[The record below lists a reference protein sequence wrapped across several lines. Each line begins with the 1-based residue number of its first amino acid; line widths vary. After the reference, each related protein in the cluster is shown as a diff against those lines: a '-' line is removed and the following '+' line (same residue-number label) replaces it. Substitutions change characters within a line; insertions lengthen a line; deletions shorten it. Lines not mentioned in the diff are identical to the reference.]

1 MGVTYLFNF
10 SFLGENLGR
19 FLDGAK
25 ITLGISLITVFLG
38 TLLGSILFFM
48 KVSSFGIGKFKPLKI
63 ISSTYIEIIRGTP
76 LLLQI
81 MMVYSG
87 SALIFG
93 IKISAFL
100 SAIIAISLNSAAYVS
115 EVVRA
120 GIEAVDVGQMEA
132 ARSLGMRK
140 GMAMRLIIIPQAIR
154 NILPAI
160 GNEFVAVIKESSMAS
175 VIGVGELMFSAK
187 IVQGATYL
195 SLEPLM
201 IASLF
206 YFVLTFSL
214 GRLMGHFER
223 RLKTNDTCR

>member
-1 MGVTYLFNF
+1 LFNF

-19 FLDGAK
+19 FIEGAK

-38 TLLGSILFFM
+38 TLIGSLLFFM
-48 KVSSFGIGKFKPLKI
+48 KSSNLGVGKFKPLRI
-63 ISSTYIEIIRGTP
+63 IASAYVEIVRGTP
-76 LLLQI
+76 MLLQI

-87 SALIFG
+87 SALLLG
-93 IKISAFL
+93 LDISAFA

-115 EVVRA
+115 EIVRA
-120 GIEAVDVGQMEA
+120 GIEAVDKGQMEA
-132 ARSLGMRK
+132 ARSLGMKK

-201 IASLF
+201 VASVF

-223 RLKTNDTCR
+223 RLKTDDRSR

>member
-1 MGVTYLFNF
+1 MFNF
-10 SFLGENLGR
+10 SFLGDNLGR
-19 FLDGAK
+19 FIDGAK

-38 TLLGSILFFM
+38 TLIGSLLFFM
-48 KVSSFGIGKFKPLKI
+48 KTSSIGFGKFKPLKFI
-63 ISSTYIEIIRGTP
+63 ASAYVEIVRGTP
-76 LLLQI
+76 MLLQI

-87 SALIFG
+87 SALLLG
-93 IKISAFL
+93 LDISAFV

-115 EVVRA
+115 EIVRA

-132 ARSLGMRK
+132 ARSLGMKK
-140 GMAMRLIIIPQAIR
+140 GKAMRLIIIPQAIR

-160 GNEFVAVIKESSMAS
+160 GNEFVTVIKESSMAS

-201 IASLF
+201 VASVF

-223 RLKTNDTCR
+223 RLKTDDRGR

>member
-1 MGVTYLFNF
+1 MFNF
-10 SFLGENLGR
+10 SFLGDNLGR
-19 FLDGAK
+19 FIDGAK
-25 ITLGISLITVFLG
+25 ITLEISLITVFLG
-38 TLLGSILFFM
+38 TLIGSLLFFM
-48 KVSSFGIGKFKPLKI
+48 KTSSIGLGKFKPLKLLA
-63 ISSTYIEIIRGTP
+63 SAYVEIVRGTP
-76 LLLQI
+76 MLLQI

-87 SALIFG
+87 SALLLG
-93 IKISAFL
+93 LQISAFA

-115 EVVRA
+115 EIVRA

-132 ARSLGMRK
+132 ARSLGMKK
-140 GMAMRLIIIPQAIR
+140 GKAMRLIIIPQAIR

-160 GNEFVAVIKESSMAS
+160 GNEFVTVIKESSMAS

-201 IASLF
+201 VASVF

-223 RLKTNDTCR
+223 RLKTDDRGR

>member
-1 MGVTYLFNF
+1 MFNF
-10 SFLGENLGR
+10 SFLGDNLGR
-19 FLDGAK
+19 FIDGAK

-38 TLLGSILFFM
+38 TLIGSLLFFM
-48 KVSSFGIGKFKPLKI
+48 KTSSIGLGKFKPLKLI
-63 ISSTYIEIIRGTP
+63 ASAYVEIVRGTP
-76 LLLQI
+76 MLLQI
-81 MMVYSG
+81 MMVNSG
-87 SALIFG
+87 SALLLG
-93 IKISAFL
+93 LHISAFA

-115 EVVRA
+115 EIVRA

-132 ARSLGMRK
+132 ARSLGMKK
-140 GMAMRLIIIPQAIR
+140 GKAMRLIIIPQAIR

-160 GNEFVAVIKESSMAS
+160 GNEFVTVIKESSMAA

-201 IASLF
+201 VASVF

-223 RLKTNDTCR
+223 RLKTDDRGR